1 MHDQTR
7 RDVNLGDLST
17 VDAAGRG
24 VGEPRV
30 GADTLDITR
39 TGQRPVA
46 SLLPGPVAPPSLP
59 PLFVAV
65 LGLGGLG
72 LLLVGVVVFLVL
84 QQRELGRGLAVLEAT
99 ARDSVATLETQ
110 VASANTTLK
119 SSDSQTQ
126 KSLDLI
132 AADIGRLHD
141 NLARLSRQLEQET
154 RTRAGLEGELKTIAT
169 ELRKADQTGAQ
180 ADAQLDT
187 RLKAAAESIDQL
199 AARQATQAEG
209 LARLAR
215 NTGDAAQLR
224 SEVAGLGAA
233 IRDLQDDHDKRLKAT
248 EQAVSSSDA
257 FRRQV
262 NATVDRLNQQVA
274 ELYQR
279 R

>member
-1 MHDQTR
+1 MIDQTR

-24 VGEPRV
+24 AGEPRV
-30 GADTLDITR
+30 GADTLDVTR
-39 TGQRPVA
+39 TGQRPVVP
-46 SLLPGPVAPPSLP
+46 PGSGPAAPPRRP

-65 LGLGGLG
+65 LVLGGLG
-72 LLLVGVVVFLVL
+72 LLLVGVVIFLVL

-99 ARDSVATLETQ
+99 ARDSVATLETR
-110 VASANTTLK
+110 VASTNTTLK

-132 AADIGRLHD
+132 AADIGRLND

-154 RTRAGLEGELKTIAT
+154 RTRAGLEGELRSIAT
-169 ELRKADQTGAQ
+169 ELRKADQTGIQ
-180 ADAQLDT
+180 TDAQLDT
-187 RLKAAAESIDQL
+187 RLKAAAESVDQL

-215 NTGDAAQLR
+215 NGDAAQLR
-224 SEVAGLGAA
+224 SEVAALGATV
-233 IRDLQDDHDKRLKAT
+233 RDLQDDHDKRLKAT
-248 EQAVSSSDA
+248 EQAVGSSDA

-262 NATVDRLNQQVA
+262 NATIDRLNQQVA

>member
-1 MHDQTR
+1 MIDQTR

-24 VGEPRV
+24 AGEPRV
-30 GADTLDITR
+30 GADTLDVTR
-39 TGQRPVA
+39 TGQRPVVP
-46 SLLPGPVAPPSLP
+46 PGSGPAAPPRRP

-65 LGLGGLG
+65 LVLGGLG
-72 LLLVGVVVFLVL
+72 LLLVGVVIFLVL

-99 ARDSVATLETQ
+99 ARNSVATLETR
-110 VASANTTLK
+110 VASTNTTLK

-132 AADIGRLHD
+132 AADIGRLND

-154 RTRAGLEGELKTIAT
+154 RTRAGLEGELRSIAT
-169 ELRKADQTGAQ
+169 ELRKADQTGIQ
-180 ADAQLDT
+180 TDAQLDT
-187 RLKAAAESIDQL
+187 RLKAAAERVDQL

-209 LARLAR
+209 LAKLAR
-215 NTGDAAQLR
+215 NGDAAQLR
-224 SEVAGLGAA
+224 SEVAALGATV
-233 IRDLQDDHDKRLKAT
+233 RDLQDDHDKRLKAT
-248 EQAVSSSDA
+248 EQAVGSNDA

-262 NATVDRLNQQVA
+262 NATIDRLNQQVA

>member
-1 MHDQTR
+1 MIDQTR

-24 VGEPRV
+24 AGEPRV
-30 GADTLDITR
+30 GADTLDVTR
-39 TGQRPVA
+39 TGQRPVVP
-46 SLLPGPVAPPSLP
+46 PGSGPAAPPRRP

-65 LGLGGLG
+65 LVLGGLG
-72 LLLVGVVVFLVL
+72 LLLVGVVIFLVL

-99 ARDSVATLETQ
+99 ARDSVATLETR
-110 VASANTTLK
+110 VASTNTTLK

-132 AADIGRLHD
+132 AADIGRLND

-154 RTRAGLEGELKTIAT
+154 RTRAGLEGELRSIAT
-169 ELRKADQTGAQ
+169 ELRKADQTGIQ
-180 ADAQLDT
+180 TDAQLDT
-187 RLKAAAESIDQL
+187 RLKAAAESVDQL

-215 NTGDAAQLR
+215 NGDAAQLR
-224 SEVAGLGAA
+224 SEVAALGATV
-233 IRDLQDDHDKRLKAT
+233 RDLQDDHDKRLKAT
-248 EQAVSSSDA
+248 EQAVGSNDA

-262 NATVDRLNQQVA
+262 NATIDRLNQQVA

>member
-1 MHDQTR
+1 MIDQTR

-17 VDAAGRG
+17 IDTAGRG
-24 VGEPRV
+24 VAEPRV
-30 GADTLDITR
+30 GVDPLDVTR
-39 TGQRPVA
+39 TGQRPVVA
-46 SLLPGPVAPPSLP
+46 PRPGPIAPPRRP

-65 LGLGGLG
+65 LALGGLG
-72 LLLVGVVVFLVL
+72 LLLVGVVIFLVL
-84 QQRELGRGLAVLEAT
+84 QQRELGRGLAVLEVT
-99 ARDSVATLETQ
+99 ARNSVATLETR
-110 VASANTTLK
+110 VASTNTTLK

-132 AADIGRLHD
+132 AADIGRLNG

-154 RTRAGLEGELKTIAT
+154 RTRVGLEGELRSIAT
-169 ELRKADQTGAQ
+169 ELRKADQAGTQ
-180 ADAQLDT
+180 TDAQLDT

-199 AARQATQAEG
+199 AARQATQAEA

-215 NTGDAAQLR
+215 SGDAAQLR
-224 SEVAGLGAA
+224 AEVAVLGTT
-233 IRDLQDDHDKRLKAT
+233 IRDLRDDHGKRLKAT
-248 EQAVSSSDA
+248 EQAVGSSDA

-262 NATVDRLNQQVA
+262 NATIDRLNQQVA

>member
-65 LGLGGLG
+65 LGLGG

-141 NLARLSRQLEQET
+141 NLARMSRQLEQEA

-199 AARQATQAEG
+199 AARQATQAES

-215 NTGDAAQLR
+215 SGDAAQLR
-224 SEVAGLGAA
+224 SEVAALKAA
-233 IRDLQDDHDKRLKAT
+233 VRDLQDDHDKRLKAT

-262 NATVDRLNQQVA
+262 NATIDRLNQQVA

>member
-1 MHDQTR
+1 MIDQTR

-24 VGEPRV
+24 AGEPRV
-30 GADTLDITR
+30 GADTLDVTR
-39 TGQRPVA
+39 TGQRPVVP
-46 SLLPGPVAPPSLP
+46 PGSGPAAPPRRP

-65 LGLGGLG
+65 LVLGGLG
-72 LLLVGVVVFLVL
+72 LLLVGVVIFLVL

-99 ARDSVATLETQ
+99 ARDSVATLETR
-110 VASANTTLK
+110 VASTNTTLK

-132 AADIGRLHD
+132 AADIGRLND

-154 RTRAGLEGELKTIAT
+154 RTRAGLEGELRSIAT
-169 ELRKADQTGAQ
+169 ELRKADQTGIQ
-180 ADAQLDT
+180 TDAQLDT
-187 RLKAAAESIDQL
+187 RLKAAAERVDQL

-215 NTGDAAQLR
+215 NGDAAQLR
-224 SEVAGLGAA
+224 SEVAALGATV
-233 IRDLQDDHDKRLKAT
+233 RDLQDDHDKRLKAT
-248 EQAVSSSDA
+248 EQAVGSSDA

-262 NATVDRLNQQVA
+262 NATIDRLNQQVA

>member
-1 MHDQTR
+1 MIDQTR

-24 VGEPRV
+24 AGEPRV
-30 GADTLDITR
+30 GADTLDVTR
-39 TGQRPVA
+39 TGQRPVVP
-46 SLLPGPVAPPSLP
+46 PGSGPAAPPRRP

-65 LGLGGLG
+65 LVLGGLG
-72 LLLVGVVVFLVL
+72 LLLVGVVIFLVL

-99 ARDSVATLETQ
+99 ARDSVATLETR
-110 VASANTTLK
+110 VASTNTTLK

-132 AADIGRLHD
+132 AADIGRLND

-154 RTRAGLEGELKTIAT
+154 RTRAGLEGELRSIAT
-169 ELRKADQTGAQ
+169 ELRKADQTGIQ
-180 ADAQLDT
+180 TDAQLDT
-187 RLKAAAESIDQL
+187 RLKAAAESVDQL

-209 LARLAR
+209 LAKLAR
-215 NTGDAAQLR
+215 NGDAAQLR
-224 SEVAGLGAA
+224 SEVAALGATV
-233 IRDLQDDHDKRLKAT
+233 RDLQDDHDKRLKAT
-248 EQAVSSSDA
+248 EQAVGSSDA

-262 NATVDRLNQQVA
+262 NATIDRLNQQVA

>member
-1 MHDQTR
+1 MIDQTR

-24 VGEPRV
+24 AGEPRV
-30 GADTLDITR
+30 GADTLDVTR
-39 TGQRPVA
+39 TGQRPVVP
-46 SLLPGPVAPPSLP
+46 PGSGPAAPPRRP

-65 LGLGGLG
+65 LVLGGLG
-72 LLLVGVVVFLVL
+72 LLLVGVVIFLVL

-99 ARDSVATLETQ
+99 ARDSVATLETR
-110 VASANTTLK
+110 VASTNTTLK

-132 AADIGRLHD
+132 AADIGRLND

-154 RTRAGLEGELKTIAT
+154 RTRAGLEGELRSIAT
-169 ELRKADQTGAQ
+169 ELRKADQTGTQ
-180 ADAQLDT
+180 TDAQLDT
-187 RLKAAAESIDQL
+187 RLKAAAERVDQL

-209 LARLAR
+209 LAKLAR
-215 NTGDAAQLR
+215 NGDAAQLR
-224 SEVAGLGAA
+224 SEVAALGATV
-233 IRDLQDDHDKRLKAT
+233 RDLQDDHDKRLKAT
-248 EQAVSSSDA
+248 EQAVGSNDA

-262 NATVDRLNQQVA
+262 NATIDRLNQQVA

>member
-1 MHDQTR
+1 MIDQTR

-24 VGEPRV
+24 AGEPRV
-30 GADTLDITR
+30 GADTLDVTR
-39 TGQRPVA
+39 TGQRPVVP
-46 SLLPGPVAPPSLP
+46 PGSGPAAPPRRP
-59 PLFVAV
+59 PLFVTV
-65 LGLGGLG
+65 LALGGLG
-72 LLLVGVVVFLVL
+72 LLLVGVVIFLVL

-99 ARDSVATLETQ
+99 ARNSVATLETR
-110 VASANTTLK
+110 VASTNTTLK

-132 AADIGRLHD
+132 ATDIGRLND

-154 RTRAGLEGELKTIAT
+154 RTRAGLEGELRSIAT
-169 ELRKADQTGAQ
+169 ELRKADQTGIQ
-180 ADAQLDT
+180 TDAQLDT
-187 RLKAAAESIDQL
+187 RLKAAAESVDQL

-215 NTGDAAQLR
+215 NGDAAQLR
-224 SEVAGLGAA
+224 SEVAALGATV
-233 IRDLQDDHDKRLKAT
+233 RDLQDDHDKRLKAT
-248 EQAVSSSDA
+248 EQAVGSSDA

-262 NATVDRLNQQVA
+262 NATIDRLNQQVA